1 MKWKFFKTNWFPIAV
16 IILVL
21 ASIVKKNLF
30 HLVTRGEKGA
40 TIEKLTGNGS
50 LASTEES
57 QASLFSWATRTSVDM
72 PDIPES
78 VAVPFLQR
86 FGKVAAGEQE
96 KFGVPASVILAAAYV
111 NSFSGKR
118 DWAAQYNNYFGL
130 GCSTAWDGATE
141 TVNGTC
147 IRRYEKAWDSFRD
160 FSKYLSGRKDFGALQ
175 ASCGK
180 DWKAWAKA
188 LDTNKI
194 SEVSDFEGEMLK
206 VITTYRLFELDRE

>member
-30 HLVTRGEKGA
+30 SLVTNGGKRPV
-40 TIEKLTGNGS
+40 IEKLTDTGA
-50 LASTEES
+50 LASSEES
-57 QASLFSWATRTSVDM
+57 QAGLFSWATRTSVDL
-72 PDIPES
+72 PEIPES

-96 KFGVPASVILAAAYV
+96 KFGIPASVILAAAYV

-118 DWAAQYNNYFGL
+118 DWAIQHNNYFGL
-130 GCSTAWDGATE
+130 GCTAGWEGATE
-141 TVNGTC
+141 TVNGIC

-160 FSKYLSGRKDFGALQ
+160 FSKYLNSRKDYGALRQ
-175 ASCGK
+175 SCGK

-188 LDTNKI
+188 LDAKKI
-194 SEVSDFEGEMLK
+194 SEVSDFEGEMVK
-206 VITTYRLFELDRE
+206 VIVAYRLFELDK

>member
-16 IILVL
+16 VILVL
-21 ASIVKKNLF
+21 ASIIKKNLPGF
-30 HLVTRGEKGA
+30 AAGSKKQVP
-40 TIEKLTGNGS
+40 EKLTDNGAI
-50 LASTEES
+50 ASTTES
-57 QASLFSWATRTSVDM
+57 HAGIFSWASRNSIDL

-96 KFGVPASVILAAAYV
+96 KFGIPASVILACAYI

-118 DWAAQYNNYFGL
+118 DWATQHQNYFGL
-130 GCSTAWDGATE
+130 GCGGGWEGATE
-141 TVNGTC
+141 TAGGVC

-160 FSKYLSGRKDFGALQ
+160 FSKYLSGRKDFDAIRQ
-175 ASCGK
+175 SCGN

-188 LDTNKI
+188 LDNKKI
-194 SEVSDFEGEMLK
+194 SEVSDFEGEMVK
-206 VITTYRLFELDRE
+206 VIETYRLFELDK